1 MTDIATFDRAAFAN
15 WRDAW
20 QQRIAAE
27 PDPKSVM
34 DAANPAVIPRN
45 HRIEAMINAAVAG
58 DMDPFHRLM
67 TALAHPYRETD
78 ADLHR
83 APTTQEIVPATFCG
97 T

>member
-1 MTDIATFDRAAFAN
+1 MKSSKLR
-15 WRDAW
+15 
-20 QQRIAAE
+20 RIAAE

>member
-1 MTDIATFDRAAFAN
+1 
-15 WRDAW
+15 
-20 QQRIAAE
+20 
-27 PDPKSVM
+27 M

-67 TALAHPYRETD
+67 TALARPYRETD